1 MYTPTQRLMRSRN
14 EKVIAGVAG
23 GIARYIA
30 VDPVFIRL
38 AFIALGIT
46 GLGLLLYPILCVI
59 MPLEPEG
66 EAAYTGAAA
75 QASPTDPERR
85 KRLLGYALLFVGAL
99 ALASGKMALGVV
111 LAKILF
117 PLIVI
122 GIGVMLL
129 TRSR

>member
-23 GIARYIA
+23 GIARYLT

-38 AFIALGIT
+38 AFIALSIT

-66 EAAYTGAAA
+66 EAAYADPAA
-75 QASPTDPERR
+75 QASPADTDRR
-85 KRLLGYALLFVGAL
+85 KHLLGYALLFVGAL
-99 ALASGKMALGVV
+99 ALASGKVALGMV
-111 LAKILF
+111 LAKVLF

-129 TRSR
+129 ARSR